1 MLATHTIDNWVLGLT
16 GGIGS
21 GKSAVSD
28 MFEQLGITVV
38 DADIVA
44 REVVAPGTEGLHA
57 ITAHFTDDVLND
69 DGSLNRAHLRHIIFA
84 DETKKTWLNN
94 LLHPLIRE
102 KILSDLNIATS
113 EYVVLVAPLLF
124 ENNLDQ
130 YCQHTLVV
138 DVPVEVQLNRTV
150 RRDNVSEQQAKS
162 IIASQM
168 KREDKLTRADD
179 VLDNNRALK
188 LVASDVQKLHSQYL
202 IHAKKRK
209 TNEYCG
215 PLNTQQ

>member
-1 MLATHTIDNWVLGLT
+1 MTPSAIHKWVLGLT

-28 MFEQLGITVV
+28 MFEQFNITVV

-44 REVVAPGTEGLHA
+44 REVVALKTEGLKE
-57 ITAHFTDDVLND
+57 IKAHFGDKVLND
-69 DGSLNRAHLRHIIFA
+69 DGSLNRAQLRQIIFA
-84 DETKKTWLNN
+84 DETQKTWLNN

-102 KILSDLNIATS
+102 KILSDLNSATS

-124 ENNLDQ
+124 ENSLDK

-138 DVPVEVQLNRTV
+138 DVPVEVQISRTV

-162 IIASQM
+162 IISAQM
-168 KREDKLTRADD
+168 KREDKLAKADD
-179 VLDNNRALK
+179 VLDNNRDLK
-188 LVASDVQKLHSQYL
+188 LVARDVQILHSQYL
-202 IHAKKRK
+202 MHAIAF
-209 TNEYCG
+209 NEISR
-215 PLNTQQ
+215 